1 MNEKMV
7 KLLDWYLAIYNE
19 KWVLAW
25 GHALSHPRLPDGMHV
40 HTSWIEKIKVNKED
54 EVIDVLTHSQNHYQ
68 LKFKDICTEDDEF
81 LFKTKESLKML
92 GVDPSFIDDIK
103 SSVVDGKTQ
112 ELNEIASTLENGDLY
127 LRFIGN
133 VTARAVFKE
142 DDKVYDIQGYTHTGM
157 FQDSVLLHDLKHV
170 DYRYFPMGYN
180 CIKTYHRSDGIERFI
195 VKNIG
200 ASWINFDGKRI
211 DPGNELVISVNEHN
225 YIEGLLSPDF
235 VNGKSAFRDIN
246 NEDREPISDEGDVD

>member
-19 KWVLAW
+19 KYVLAW
-25 GHALSHPRLPDGMHV
+25 GHAINHPRLPDGMHI
-40 HTSWIEKIKVNKED
+40 HTSWIEKIKVNKAQKVVD
-54 EVIDVLTHSQNHYQ
+54 ILTHSQNHYQ
-68 LKFKDICTEDDEF
+68 LQFRDICIQDDEC
-81 LFKTKESLKML
+81 LFKTKEALNKL
-92 GVDPSFIDDIK
+92 GIDSSFVDAIK
-103 SSVVDGKTQ
+103 TGVVDSRVKDLQ
-112 ELNEIASTLENGDLY
+112 EIDAALENGDLY